1 MVWRIKSINH
11 VAIPT
16 REGEWSYDTEATF
29 KNAVRDALADHR
41 MQLISATLPDG
52 SVLDVAELKRRYGP
66 RSGRNILE
74 KKSETP
80 LIDAAPKHPPA
91 GRAVPDAHRPPRALP
106 TRPLVPA

>member
-29 KNAVRDALADHR
+29 ENAVRDAFADHR

-66 RSGRNILE
+66 SD
-74 KKSETP
+74 T
-80 LIDAAPKHPPA
+80 
-91 GRAVPDAHRPPRALP
+91 
-106 TRPLVPA
+106 